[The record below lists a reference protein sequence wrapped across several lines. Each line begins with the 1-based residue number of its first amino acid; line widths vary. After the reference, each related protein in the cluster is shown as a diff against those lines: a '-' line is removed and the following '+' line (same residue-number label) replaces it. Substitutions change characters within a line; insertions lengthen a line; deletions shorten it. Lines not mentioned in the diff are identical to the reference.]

1 MDRLDVMRTYCR
13 VVDRM
18 SISRAAD
25 DLGLSA
31 ALVSKHIKLLEE
43 GLGCVLL
50 TRTTRRMSLTEH
62 GRHYYEECRRILGE
76 IEALDNAM
84 REEISAPRGRLRVNA
99 PLSFSLVALA
109 PLIPRFAEACPEI
122 ELVLDLDDRILNVV
136 EGGFDVSIRIRATL
150 PDSSLVARQLGEVR
164 QHLCASPSYM
174 EKRGEP
180 RTPGDL
186 AGHDI
191 IGYGLADTAT
201 SWSFASAAGTET
213 FSPQPRL
220 TVGNSLV
227 LRDLLLQ
234 GMGIGSLPSFIA
246 DPCFG
251 EGSLRPVL
259 AGYDMPERR
268 IYAVTPSRRGID
280 AKARAFLDF
289 LQDNLSA

>member
-1 MDRLDVMRTYCR
+1 MDRLDVMRAYCR

-18 SISRAAD
+18 SISKAAD

-31 ALVSKHIKLLEE
+31 ALVSKHIKQLEE

-62 GRHYYEECRRILGE
+62 GRHYYDECRRILDE
-76 IEALDNAM
+76 IDSLDNAM
-84 REEISAPRGRLRVNA
+84 RAEISAPKGRLRINA
-99 PLSFSLVALA
+99 PLSFSLVVLA
-109 PLIPRFAEACPEI
+109 PLMPRFAEAFPEI
-122 ELVLDLDDRILNVV
+122 EIVLDLDDRVLNVV
-136 EGGFDVSIRIRATL
+136 EGGFDISIRIRATL
-150 PDSSLVARQLGEVR
+150 PDSSLVMRQLGEVR
-164 QHLCASPSYM
+164 QHICAAPAYI
-174 EKRGEP
+174 ENRGEP
-180 RTPGDL
+180 EKPADL

-201 SWSFASAAGTET
+201 SWSFESEDGVEP

-220 TVGNSLV
+220 TVGNSLF

-246 DPCFG
+246 DPCF
-251 EGSLRPVL
+251 SDDRLRPIL
-259 AGYDMPERR
+259 TEYKMPERR
-268 IYAVTPSRRGID
+268 IYAVTPTRRGID

-289 LQDNLSA
+289 LQENLPT

>member
-1 MDRLDVMRTYCR
+1 MDRLDVMRAYCR

-18 SISRAAD
+18 SISKAAD

-31 ALVSKHIKLLEE
+31 ALVSKHIKQLEE
-43 GLGCVLL
+43 GLSCVLL

-62 GRHYYEECRRILGE
+62 GRHYYDECRRILDE
-76 IEALDNAM
+76 IDSLDNAM
-84 REEISAPRGRLRVNA
+84 RAEISAPKGRLRVNA
-99 PLSFSLVALA
+99 PLSFSLVVLA
-109 PLIPRFAEACPEI
+109 PLIPRFAKEYPEI
-122 ELVLDLDDRILNVV
+122 EIVLDLDDRVLNVV

-150 PDSSLVARQLGEVR
+150 PDSSLVMRQLGEVH
-164 QHLCASPSYM
+164 QCICAAPTYL
-174 EKRGEP
+174 KNHGEP
-180 RTPGDL
+180 KTPADL

-201 SWSFASAAGTET
+201 SWSFENEAGIEP

-220 TVGNSLV
+220 TVGNSLF

-246 DPCFG
+246 NPCFDD
-251 EGSLRPVL
+251 GSLRPIL
-259 AGYDMPERR
+259 TEYKMPERR

-289 LQDNLSA
+289 LQENLPA